1 MKNFRD
7 IRQMIAEAKGLDVTI
22 EVKGF
27 KGNMKKFEDFAEE
40 DGVVGMMIGF
50 FDVPEPASLKYTGN
64 KIVMGYDEEDL
75 EDEGTSIKQVFKDIR
90 SFCFEQ
96 SRASKATSKVV
107 TNFLKKGGP
116 KDDIEDVL
124 DDADMAMPVDA
135 IFRTA
140 ALNGYG
146 DFSKPFVYRA
156 TLK

>member
-1 MKNFRD
+1 MKNFND
-7 IRQMIAEAKGLDVTI
+7 IRHMIAEAKGMDITV

-40 DGVVGMMIGF
+40 DGVVGMMVGF

-75 EDEGTSIKQVFKDIR
+75 EDEGQNIKQVFKDVR

-96 SRASKATSKVV
+96 SRSAKATSKVV
-107 TNFLKKGGP
+107 TDFLKKGGP

>member
-7 IRQMIAEAKGLDVTI
+7 IRQMIAEAKGLDVTV

-50 FDVPEPASLKYTGN
+50 FDIPEPASLKYTGN

-75 EDEGTSIKQVFKDIR
+75 EDEDTDIKKVFKDIR
-90 SFCFEQ
+90 TFCFDQ
-96 SRASKATSKVV
+96 SRSAKATSKIA
-107 TNFLKKGGP
+107 TDFLKKGGD
-116 KDDIEDVL
+116 KDDLEDEIEDAQGNV
-124 DDADMAMPVDA
+124 PIDA